1 MQTLHNIIN
10 AINDVLWGY
19 VLIYLLLAV
28 GIYFTLRLG
37 FVQIRHFREM
47 FRCLLGFLEPKRGS
61 VVR

>member
-28 GIYFTLRLG
+28 GIYFTVRFG
-37 FVQIRHFREM
+37 FVQFR
-47 FRCLLGFLEPKRGS
+47 G
-61 VVR
+61 